1 MSILR
6 RRTLLTLPILTA
18 AGIPTLVA
26 CSDNPRETTGPSADA
41 SASQQPGTPPP
52 AGWQTLES
60 YTAGHHIS
68 VDIAPLV
75 TMDDKTTI
83 LPLRITRMADD
94 TATDDGEEYDS
105 EWNWGH
111 LWLAPALLDDRPVA
125 GIRLIDTAGRRVWN
139 CINGTIPTEAIS
151 LEKGRSGMAYA
162 VFGPVDTDRVTA
174 FLPLTG
180 FPEIAVIS
188 KDQAVGIL
196 GSDVDLDKALTE
208 VDVASYDSERQ
219 DDDPTLAELSAPAS
233 IDTFSRALDE
243 SSTSRTTD
251 TSITTTLA
259 SDVTFEFGKYD
270 LTAQADTQLQTVATQ
285 IASYPD
291 GGELSIVGHTDDQAD
306 EAFNQTLSEQRATA
320 VHTRLGQLTDLS
332 AWSVTEQGKG
342 ETEPAVQGTDEAA
355 RAANRRVVITLTPTG
370 GTTTTSTT
378 AASPSTAPTA
388 VPAGGLPDPQ
398 GPVGSGA
405 GSALTVPSDDGSA
418 APSIT
423 VDSITRRDGLLLGRL
438 TITGST
444 GDTVARVWFEDDTDA
459 GGLFA
464 NSRGED
470 GDSFPFAGLDG
481 VTLLAGGLR
490 YMPCDYILG
499 GKGYHRPLADT
510 QLHWSLTG
518 GTSTAFVVW
527 PDVGQD
533 MLIVDHQEGRF
544 TGLDHPWRITD
555 VPVTAG

>member
-1 MSILR
+1 MPILR
-6 RRTLLTLPILTA
+6 RRTLLTLPILAA
-18 AGIPTLVA
+18 AGIPALVA
-26 CSDNPRETTGPSADA
+26 CSDNPRETTGPGGDA
-41 SASQQPGTPPP
+41 SPSQQPGTPPP

-75 TMDDKTTI
+75 TMDEKTTI

-94 TATDDGEEYDS
+94 DATDDINESDGEWD
-105 EWNWGH
+105 WTH
-111 LWLAPALLDDRPVA
+111 LWKAPALLDNRPIA
-125 GIRLIDTAGRRVWN
+125 GTRLIDTAGRRVWN
-139 CINGTIPTEAIS
+139 CIDGTVPTEARS

-188 KDQAVGIL
+188 KDEAAGIL
-196 GSDVDLDKALTE
+196 GPEIDLDKALAAI
-208 VDVASYDSERQ
+208 DVASYDSERQ
-219 DDDPTLAELSAPAS
+219 DDAPTLAEISAPAS
-233 IDTFSRALDE
+233 IDTFTRALDK

-259 SDVTFEFGKYD
+259 SDVTFEFGKYN
-270 LTAQADTQLQTVATQ
+270 LTAEADGQLQTVAGQ
-285 IASYPD
+285 LASYPN

-306 EAFNQTLSEQRATA
+306 EAFNQTLSEQRAAA
-320 VHTRLGQLTDLS
+320 VRKRLGELTDLS

-342 ETEPAVQGTDEAA
+342 EKEPAVQGTDDAA
-355 RAANRRVVITLTPTG
+355 RATNRRVVITLTPTG
-370 GTTTTSTT
+370 GTTTTSTSS
-378 AASPSTAPTA
+378 ASPSATASDDA
-388 VPAGGLPDPQ
+388 LPEAK

-405 GSALTVPSDDGSA
+405 GSALTVPSDDGSVS
-418 APSIT
+418 PSIT
-423 VDSITRRDGLLLGRL
+423 VESITRRDGLLLGRL
-438 TITGST
+438 TITGNT
-444 GDTVARVWFEDDTDA
+444 ENTVARAWFEDNSDI
-459 GGLFA
+459 GGIFA

-490 YMPCDYILG
+490 YMPCDYIIG
-499 GKGYHRPLADT
+499 GRGYHRPLADT
-510 QLHWSLTG
+510 QLHWGITG
-518 GTSTAFVVW
+518 GTSMAFVIW

-533 MLIVDHQEGRF
+533 TLIVDHQEGARS
-544 TGLDHPWRITD
+544 GAEQPWRITD
-555 VPVTAG
+555 VSVTAS